1 MSYNFFI
8 SIDWGTSNLR
18 IRVVATPSRLIVEE
32 IVSSEGIKKVCNDW
46 CMIGGDRETHFIK
59 VLQLQLDQFITK
71 IDPSWPIVISGMASS
86 SIGIRELPY
95 ANLPFHI
102 NGMLLYSESIE
113 SAVLPNKI
121 HLISGAKTNSD
132 VMRGEETQIIGLI
145 EKEDLFKNTLFILPG
160 THSKHILTDNG
171 MVTGIKTFITGELF
185 EVISQNSILKESLAE
200 GKFGENELV
209 AFQEGVTLSKED
221 GSILHSLFFIR
232 TNTLFEKKSPTEN
245 YYFLSGLL
253 IGDELKKLLLC
264 NNLSLQLAASGT
276 LFELYSIAFGV
287 LGLLPITKIVEKDI
301 VDKAVIKGQ
310 SIILNNLINRNTS
323 L

>member
-1 MSYNFFI
+1 
-8 SIDWGTSNLR
+8 
-18 IRVVATPSRLIVEE
+18 
-32 IVSSEGIKKVCNDW
+32 
-46 CMIGGDRETHFIK
+46 
-59 VLQLQLDQFITK
+59 
-71 IDPSWPIVISGMASS
+71 
-86 SIGIRELPY
+86 
-95 ANLPFHI
+95 
-102 NGMLLYSESIE
+102 MLLYSESIE

-132 VMRGEETQIIGLI
+132 VMRGEETQIVGLI
-145 EKEDLFKNTLFILPG
+145 EKEDLFKKTLFILPG

-185 EVISQNSILKESLAE
+185 EVISQHSILKESLAE

-209 AFQEGVTLSKED
+209 AFQEGVTLSNED

-253 IGDELKKLLLC
+253 IGDELKRLLPC

-287 LGLLPITKIVEKDI
+287 LGLLPITKILEKDI
-301 VDKAVIKGQ
+301 VDRAVIKGQ
-310 SIILNNLINRNTS
+310 SIILNNLINRNT
-323 L
+323 